1 MAIPIKKNKLN
12 ILWPITIL
20 KYCLPF
26 FSFTFFSQSFL
37 LLSTIFDC
45 KEGFSYV
52 STTLKCRTGSWFT
65 FYGLTGG
72 ISLFLLSF
80 TAILTNSLY
89 FKPIFINTGSD
100 LLKKTNSF
108 PDTIFIL
115 TKILVNLLF
124 ISDNGH
130 ESEHWYILFILIVI
144 TGINAYYNLYYQNR
158 VNKCLTLLNNIFSLV
173 TLLAYLSL
181 LIGKVFKSL
190 EFTGTIYLFFS
201 DIIIIILFIF
211 IYKNNE
217 LQYILKYYT
226 EINNSVD
233 FLYYVSNYYN
243 IIINRNKSREYLA
256 ILKTLITNYE
266 QNCIL
271 IDCPLKK

>member
-1 MAIPIKKNKLN
+1 MNQTAASLSN
-12 ILWPITIL
+12 ILGPIIGGVVFG
-20 KYCLPF
+20 F
-26 FSFTFFSQSFL
+26 FSIQSFFLLNSITFFLAVVVQLFIVFDLYKKEMAESKEHFL
-37 LLSTIFDC
+37 TSI

-108 PDTIFIL
+108 PDTVFIFS
-115 TKILVNLLF
+115 KILVNLLF
-124 ISDNGH
+124 ISDNEH

-144 TGINAYYNLYYQNR
+144 TGTNAYYNLYYQNR
-158 VNKCLTLLNNIFSLV
+158 ANKSLNLLNNIFSLV

-201 DIIIIILFIF
+201 DLS
-211 IYKNNE
+211 
-217 LQYILKYYT
+217 L
-226 EINNSVD
+226 
-233 FLYYVSNYYN
+233 
-243 IIINRNKSREYLA
+243 
-256 ILKTLITNYE
+256 
-266 QNCIL
+266 
-271 IDCPLKK
+271 

>member
-1 MAIPIKKNKLN
+1 M
-12 ILWPITIL
+12 
-20 KYCLPF
+20 
-26 FSFTFFSQSFL
+26 
-37 LLSTIFDC
+37 
-45 KEGFSYV
+45 
-52 STTLKCRTGSWFT
+52 TL
-65 FYGLTGG
+65 
-72 ISLFLLSF
+72 I
-80 TAILTNSLY
+80 
-89 FKPIFINTGSD
+89 
-100 LLKKTNSF
+100 
-108 PDTIFIL
+108 
-115 TKILVNLLF
+115 
-124 ISDNGH
+124 
-130 ESEHWYILFILIVI
+130 
-144 TGINAYYNLYYQNR
+144 
-158 VNKCLTLLNNIFSLV
+158 NNIFSLV

-181 LIGKVFKSL
+181 FIGKIFKSL
-190 EFTGTIYLFFS
+190 EFTGAIYLFFS

-217 LQYILKYYT
+217 LQYILKDYT